1 MKVRSH
7 VRETLF
13 LFITESGFGRAGEI
27 VFLLPRELFNSGEEG
42 RGREGVG
49 GTLKALQHRL
59 PTHDV
64 LR

>member
-13 LFITESGFGRAGEI
+13 LFITERGFGRAGEI
-27 VFLLPRELFNSGEEG
+27 LFHLPRELFNGEEG
-42 RGREGVG
+42 RGGGEGVG